1 VIVKNPKER
10 SRFIRFAIVGA
21 IGAVVDFGFFNLLV
35 GFTPIAAIWASA
47 ASFTAAVVS
56 NFVWNR
62 YWTYPDSRSKPI
74 AKQLTQFVI
83 VSIFGLGIRVI
94 MFALLEIPL
103 IQLSAQFFPPDF
115 FLSAT
120 TIGHNVTLALAIL
133 VVMFWNFLANRYWTY
148 SDIAA

>member
-1 VIVKNPKER
+1 MIITNPKER

-35 GFTPIAAIWASA
+35 GLTPIAAIWASA
-47 ASFTAAVVS
+47 VSFTAAVIS

-83 VSIFGLGIRVI
+83 VSVFGLGIRVV
-94 MFALLEIPL
+94 MFALLEIPF
-103 IQLSAQFFPPDF
+103 IQLSARLFPADF
-115 FLSAT
+115 LLSPT

-148 SDIAA
+148 SDIAV